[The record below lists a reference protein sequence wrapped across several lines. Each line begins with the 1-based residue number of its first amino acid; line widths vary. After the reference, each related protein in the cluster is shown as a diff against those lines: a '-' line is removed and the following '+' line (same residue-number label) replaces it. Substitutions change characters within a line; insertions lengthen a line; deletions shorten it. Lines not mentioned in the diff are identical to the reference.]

1 MEKCWELRINKAG
14 RNKGLPRNAEVT
26 GYCGHK
32 RQLTVTNG
40 YKGDPK
46 GWFRFQSRGNI
57 AMNQSANHSTEPR
70 MRYLACPFMFPL
82 LFQKPIIFYELLTL
96 NTFFKRLIHLT
107 LYYLNWNSLIIE
119 TCFDKTTSFVSSQ
132 PFPVIV

>member
-1 MEKCWELRINKAG
+1 MYKRKLSWKNIREKCWELRINKAG

-32 RQLTVTNG
+32 RQPTVTNG
-40 YKGDPK
+40 YKGDRK
-46 GWFRFQSRGNI
+46 GWFRYQSRGNI

-82 LFQKPIIFYELLTL
+82 SFQKPILFNKVLRCKYLLKCRYLWTCYYVNL
-96 NTFFKRLIHLT
+96 NRNLH
-107 LYYLNWNSLIIE
+107 
-119 TCFDKTTSFVSSQ
+119 SFW
-132 PFPVIV
+132 